1 MQREFMEKSASLSV
15 HIKLKFEILNISN
28 NIYKA
33 SFLQPL
39 INDSILFKITKKGI
53 I

>member
-1 MQREFMEKSASLSV
+1 MEKSVSLSV
-15 HIKLKFEILNISN
+15 HIKLKFEILSISD

-39 INDSILFKITKKGI
+39 INDSSYFE
-53 I
+53 